1 MTLGQ
6 LGMRNMGAID
16 TLSQRGRHQFT
27 TGFASQ
33 APFLAR
39 ALPML
44 PMRMRDGSTEESL
57 RHEIPGETAAPSVPI
72 DLSAP
77 FTKKTVEK
85 AAEK

>member
-1 MTLGQ
+1 
-6 LGMRNMGAID
+6 
-16 TLSQRGRHQFT
+16 
-27 TGFASQ
+27 
-33 APFLAR
+33 
-39 ALPML
+39 ML